1 MTALKR
7 SAAILFVAALIV
19 PAMSGT
25 ASAKKT
31 TRSINLGSLTTLIQ
45 SLTKSSGTTTASNPL
60 AGLNLSGLDLGNLNL
75 GNIKG
80 LDLSKL
86 KGLDL
91 SKLTKGLDLKSLV
104 KSADLQKLT
113 KGIDV
118 QKILKG
124 IDLQK
129 ILKGA
134 GLSGTTVDW
143 SNVLS
148 GVTGGAAGQ
157 ADLVGIIRNL
167 LAGSGVK
174 L

>member
-19 PAMSGT
+19 PAMSGS
-25 ASAKKT
+25 ASAKT

-45 SLTKSSGTTTASNPL
+45 SLTKSSGTTTTSNPL
-60 AGLNLSGLDLGNLNL
+60 AGLNLGNLNLGNLNL

-91 SKLTKGLDLKSLV
+91 SKLTKGLDIKSLV

-148 GVTGGAAGQ
+148 GVTGGAAGS

>member
-19 PAMSGT
+19 PAGASV
-25 ASAKKT
+25 ASAKT
-31 TRSINLGSLTTLIQ
+31 TPKAINLGSLATLIQ
-45 SLTKSSGTTTASNPL
+45 SLTKSTGSSTANPL
-60 AGLNLSGLDLGNLNL
+60 AGLNLGSLNL
-75 GNIKG
+75 GNLKG

-91 SKLTKGLDLKSLV
+91 TKLTQGLNIKGLVSGADLTKLTKGV
-104 KSADLQKLT
+104 
-113 KGIDV
+113 DV

-134 GLSGTTVDW
+134 GLTGTTVDW
-143 SNVLS
+143 SSVLS
-148 GVTGGAAGQ
+148 GVTGGTAGS

-167 LAGSGVK
+167 LAGSGIK